1 MRSALFLVLVLSLP
15 SLPAWALPPT
25 PRLPS
30 VETCSALDGRARE
43 ACLLRARGAD
53 AGRSRDLAR
62 FNGGV
67 DRYLAKLEARLLAT
81 GEVRDQLL
89 SVRIGAWI
97 ASRARALDGAGSPL
111 EGLSGFRRDDRGML
125 LEAVQRRGRDDALVQ
140 WMLSTDAL
148 TLAYPSLRRAAIA
161 RLLELEPDNLAARL
175 LAVDV
180 VLPGDTLDV
189 AAARRFDAHHYERLR
204 VYLDAFERH
213 PPSRALA
220 RMAPDG
226 GVDVDVLAATL
237 AMGLWSDDAAP
248 MYQAIVARC
257 APDLGGATAAP
268 RAACEHVGHEL
279 AEHGDTVL
287 VRGIGL
293 GMQQRLATSEEA
305 VDALRAQRRTLT
317 WQSLRGAGLTPAPN
331 RDAERFRAWVR
342 QVRTPGMTEIE
353 LIRSLLIEAGEP
365 LEPPLFWRPQ
375 PQTLRRV

>member
-1 MRSALFLVLVLSLP
+1 MRSASLLVLVLALLGGS
-15 SLPAWALPPT
+15 AQALPPT
-25 PRLPS
+25 PRLPPP
-30 VETCSALDGRARE
+30 ERCEAMDGRARE
-43 ACLLRARGAD
+43 ACLLRARGAE

-62 FNGGV
+62 FNGAV
-67 DRYLAKLEARLLAT
+67 DRYLARLEARLLAT

-89 SVRIGAWI
+89 SARIGAWI

-111 EGLSGFRRDDRGML
+111 DGLSGFRPDERGVL
-125 LEAVQRRGRDDALVQ
+125 LEAVQRRGQDDALVQ
-140 WMLSTDAL
+140 WMLATDAL

-180 VLPGDTLDV
+180 VLPGETLDV
-189 AAARRFDAHHYERLR
+189 AASTRFDAHHYERLR
-204 VYLDAFERH
+204 VYLEAFERH

-226 GVDVDVLAATL
+226 GVEVDVLAATL
-237 AMGLWSDDAAP
+237 AMGLWSDDATP
-248 MYQAIVARC
+248 MYQAVVARC
-257 APDLGGATAAP
+257 APDLGGATGAP
-268 RAACEHVGHEL
+268 RAACERVGREL
-279 AEHGDTVL
+279 AERGDTVL

-293 GMQQRLATSEEA
+293 AMQQRLAASEEE

-317 WQSLRGAGLTPAPN
+317 WQSLRSAGLTPTPAG
-331 RDAERFRAWVR
+331 DAARFRAWMR
-342 QVRTPGMTEIE
+342 QVRAPGMTEIE

-365 LEPPLFWRPQ
+365 LEPPVYWRPQ